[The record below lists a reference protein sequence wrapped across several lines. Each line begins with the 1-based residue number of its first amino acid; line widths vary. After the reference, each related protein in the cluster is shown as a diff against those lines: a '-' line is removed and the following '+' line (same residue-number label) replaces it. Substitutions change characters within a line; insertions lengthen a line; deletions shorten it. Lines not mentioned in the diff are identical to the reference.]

1 MSWKCCYAKKKGKM
15 EISTVKKM
23 EKEALKESRI
33 DFVRLG
39 MALFFMVAVLSYSFL
54 STGGIPNNMFLA
66 IAALFG
72 AYMAMNIGANDVA
85 NNVGPAVGS
94 KALTMGGAIVIAAIF
109 EAGGALIA
117 GGDVVKTIKKG
128 IIDISAF
135 GSNTDSFIWAMMA
148 ALLAAAVWLNFAT
161 MAKAP
166 VSTTHSIVGGVMG
179 AGIAAAGFSIVAWGT
194 MAKIAASWI
203 ISPILGGVV
212 AAIFLFSIK
221 KTMVYK
227 EDKIKAATKWVPVF
241 VAIMSWAFVTYLT
254 LKGLKKIWPNIVEIL
269 VFLPDAKKPSF
280 LVAAIFGLI
289 VAGIVYMI
297 VKKRVAKKA
306 STIENSRSGVNALF
320 TVPLIFAAGLLSFA
334 HGANDVA
341 NAIGPLAAIND
352 AVMTGGISSKAEIPL
367 WVMAVGALGIAIGL
381 GLYGPKL
388 IKTVGSE
395 ITELDQMRAFSVAMA
410 ASITV
415 IIASQLGLP
424 VSSTHIA
431 VGGIFGVGFL
441 REYLEDSDAKDN
453 IATEKEAIVDE
464 KKLLKAFQGELKT
477 LEVKKDKQQSDYE
490 RVVELYKMIDKEE
503 TKIKEAK
510 KHLKSAKKV
519 QYVKRD
525 AVKKIIAAWVITVP
539 AAALL
544 SALIYF
550 MIRGIVL

>member
-1 MSWKCCYAKKKGKM
+1 
-15 EISTVKKM
+15 VKKL
-23 EKEALKESRI
+23 EKEAMKSSGF
-33 DFVRLG
+33 DFIRLG
-39 MALFFMVAVLSYSFL
+39 MALFFMVIVLSYSFL
-54 STGGIPNNMFLA
+54 TTGGIPNNMFLA

-109 EAGGALIA
+109 EAAGALIA

-135 GSNTDSFIWAMMA
+135 GGNTDSFIWAMMA
-148 ALLAAAVWLNFAT
+148 ALLAAALWLNLAT

-194 MAKIAASWI
+194 MGKIAASWI
-203 ISPILGGVV
+203 ISPVLGGII
-212 AAIFLFSIK
+212 AATFLYSIK
-221 KTMVYK
+221 KTMVFQ
-227 EDKIKAATKWVPVF
+227 EDKISASTKWVPVF

-254 LKGLKKIWPNIVEIL
+254 LKGLKKIWPSIVDIL
-269 VFLPDAKKPSF
+269 IFLPQTKKPSF
-280 LVAAIFGLI
+280 MVAAIFGLI
-289 VAGIVYMI
+289 IAVIVYFI
-297 VKKRVAKKA
+297 VKKSVLAKA
-306 STIENSRSGVNALF
+306 ENIENSRAGVNQLF
-320 TVPLIFAAGLLSFA
+320 TVPLIFAAALLSFA

-352 AVMTGGISSKAEIPL
+352 AVMTGGISSKAGIPL
-367 WVMAVGALGIAIGL
+367 WVMAVGALGIALGL
-381 GLYGPKL
+381 ALYGPKL
-388 IKTVGSE
+388 IRTVGSE

-441 REYLEDSDAKDN
+441 REYLAETDKRDV
-453 IATEKEAIVDE
+453 IAEGKEAIDDE
-464 KKLLKAFQGELKT
+464 KKVLKALSSELKT
-477 LEVKKDKQQSDYE
+477 LEAKTDKKKENYERIVTLYQMIDEEEEKIKEVKKDLKNAQ
-490 RVVELYKMIDKEE
+490 
-503 TKIKEAK
+503 KIK
-510 KHLKSAKKV
+510 
-519 QYVKRD
+519 YVKRD
-525 AVKKIIAAWVITVP
+525 AVKKIIAAWIITVP
-539 AAALL
+539 AAAIL
-544 SALIYF
+544 SAAIYF